1 MAYMALYR
9 KWRPQTFEDCVGQ
22 GPVITALRNQILY
35 NRVGHAYLFCGTRG
49 TGKTSTAKI
58 FARAVNC
65 LNPQNGSPCNEC
77 ELCREAEDG
86 FNLIEID
93 AASHTGVDNIRE
105 IRDEVRYTPAKGKYR
120 IYIID
125 EVHMLSAGAFNAL
138 LKTLEEPPEHV
149 IFILATTEPHK
160 VLPTIVSRC
169 QRYDFKRFT
178 VTEILD
184 HLRKVCESEGLHA
197 TEDALRYVARA
208 ADGGM
213 RDALSIME
221 QCISFY
227 MNEEITLQKVLGVL
241 GASNTDVYYQMTE
254 AVSNKRM
261 TECLEII
268 GQLFMDGRD
277 ASTFVSGWTAHLR
290 NLLMVKALGVQGAT
304 VLELGEEEIHNL
316 HQQGTQITAEQLT
329 YYIESLSELESRMKY
344 ASEKRVM
351 LEVGLIRL
359 CRMGADSGESGLE
372 ARVAA
377 MEQKLEKGIVVQQ
390 APTANS
396 MAATA
401 MPKEQPEK
409 EKAPASVRR
418 PVSGNAAAVFE
429 QWASIKKKIIKKNPG
444 MYVLNM
450 MELRQGEQPDLLR
463 LFSPNLIYCEQLKQ
477 HGGEK
482 LRIIEQ
488 AIGEETGIAV
498 RVDTQEQRAAAV
510 PKQQED
516 FTDILQNINGDI
528 TWE

>member
-77 ELCREAEDG
+77 ELCKEAEAG

-93 AASHTGVDNIRE
+93 AASHTGVENIRE
-105 IRDEVRYTPAKGKYR
+105 IRDEVKYTPAKGKYR

-178 VTEILD
+178 VTEILE
-184 HLRKVCESEGLHA
+184 HLRKVCESEGLTA

-227 MNEEITLQKVLGVL
+227 MNEEITLPKVLAVL
-241 GASNTDVYYQMTE
+241 GASDNAIYYRMTE
-254 AVSNKRM
+254 AVAARRM
-261 TECLEII
+261 AECLEMI

-277 ASTFVSGWTAHLR
+277 ASAFLSGWTAHLR
-290 NLLMVKALGVQGAT
+290 NLLMVKALGVRGAS
-304 VLELGEEEIHNL
+304 VLELGEEEV
-316 HQQGTQITAEQLT
+316 HQLNEQGNQITAEQLT

-344 ASEKRVM
+344 ASEKRVL

-359 CRMGADSGESGLE
+359 CRMGSADHSDSGLE
-372 ARVAA
+372 ARIAA
-377 MEQKLEKGIVVQQ
+377 MEQKLDKGIVVQQ
-390 APTANS
+390 SASTAVQP
-396 MAATA
+396 AVEKKQQ
-401 MPKEQPEK
+401 PKEE
-409 EKAPASVRR
+409 APAPARR
-418 PVSGNAAAVFE
+418 PVSGNTAAVFE
-429 QWASIKKKIIKKNPG
+429 QWAGIKKKIIKKNPG
-444 MYVLNM
+444 MYILNM
-450 MELRQGEQPDLLR
+450 MELRQGEQADLLR
-463 LFSPNLIYCEQLKQ
+463 LYSQNPIYCDQLKQ
-477 HGGEK
+477 RGGEK

-488 AIGEETGIAV
+488 VIGEETGIAV
-498 RVDTQEQRAAAV
+498 RVDTQEQRAAV
-510 PKQQED
+510 VQQKQDD
-516 FTDILQNINGDI
+516 FTDVLSSINGDI